1 MTVLPGP
8 GSSPDASVTLARI
21 EVKLD
26 AVLRTNDDHESRI
39 RALESRNWPRQSL
52 NLWVAGLSAAAA
64 AAAVVQGIVL
74 K

>member
-1 MTVLPGP
+1 MTAYPGP
-8 GSSPDASVTLARI
+8 GNAPDASVTLARI

-64 AAAVVQGIVL
+64 GAAVFQGVIL

>member
-1 MTVLPGP
+1 MTIGP
-8 GSSPDASVTLARI
+8 SSSPDASVTLARI

-26 AVLRTNDDHESRI
+26 AALRTGDDHESRI

-64 AAAVVQGIVL
+64 AAAVIQGVVL